1 MADLGFLK
9 GGFSSAEECNEAYG
23 IRGNLLPW
31 LSNFLLN
38 HLQRV
43 AIDGCLLDWTNVQSD
58 VPQGSVLGP
67 LLFIHDIPDV
77 IEGGVRMF
85 ADNTKI
91 YSVIRNFDDC
101 LRLYYEL
108 SQWSTV
114 WLLRFNAAK
123 CILSNANQLFSCNVI
138 PHDQ

>member
-1 MADLGFLK
+1 MVVYWTGQMFRVM
-9 GGFSSAEECNEAYG
+9 SH
-23 IRGNLLPW
+23 RGLFWAL
-31 LSNFLLN
+31 
-38 HLQRV
+38 
-43 AIDGCLLDWTNVQSD
+43 A
-58 VPQGSVLGP
+58 
-67 LLFIHDIPDV
+67 LLFIHDIPDI

-91 YSVIRNFDDC
+91 YCVIRNFDDC
-101 LRLYYEL
+101 LRLYHDLNQL